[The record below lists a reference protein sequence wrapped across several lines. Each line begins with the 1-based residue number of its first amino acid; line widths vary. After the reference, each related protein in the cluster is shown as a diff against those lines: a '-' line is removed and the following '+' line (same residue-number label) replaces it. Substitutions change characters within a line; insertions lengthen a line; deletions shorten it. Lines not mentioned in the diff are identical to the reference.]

1 MKLIEGKIALFAC
14 LLVLSSGCQAH
25 KPQPLETKQVAVTSA
40 VTLTAKD
47 GVKVF
52 GTYYAAPAP
61 KALILLFH
69 QAGSNKTEYASI
81 APRLAKAGYSALA
94 IDQRSGGKD
103 FGAVNE
109 TVKALRHS
117 GDFMD
122 VKRDLEAALAWS
134 DDKQLPVIIWG
145 SSYSASLV
153 YVLAAEN
160 PDKIRA
166 ALAFSGGDYLDD
178 HQVMNAM
185 GKITVPLFATSG
197 INEVKEMRPI
207 LERAHSS
214 KKVFFVPKLGGVHG
228 SATLIAGE
236 NQKGA
241 EENWM
246 AVLEFLSS
254 VTQSSL
260 STKN

>member
-1 MKLIEGKIALFAC
+1 MNKMKWITCKTLLFAS
-14 LLVLSSGCQAH
+14 LFMISSGCQAH
-25 KPQPLETKQVAVTSA
+25 KQQPADTIQAVTSRA

-47 GVKVF
+47 GVKIF
-52 GTYYAAPAP
+52 GIYYTAPKP

-69 QAGSNKTEYASI
+69 QAGSNKAEYAAI
-81 APRLAKAGYSALA
+81 APRLAKAGYSSLA

-109 TVKALRHS
+109 TVNALLRS

-160 PDKIRA
+160 PSKIRA
-166 ALAFSGGDYLDD
+166 AIAFSGGDYLDD
-178 HQVMNAM
+178 NQVLDAM
-185 GKITVPLFATSG
+185 EKITVPLFATAG
-197 INEVKEMRPI
+197 IKEVKEMRPI
-207 LERAHSS
+207 LESASS
-214 KKVFFVPKLGGVHG
+214 RKKIFFVPKLGGVHG

-236 NQKGA
+236 NRKGS
-241 EENWM
+241 EENW
-246 AVLEFLSS
+246 AALLTFLSS
-254 VTQSSL
+254 VTE
-260 STKN
+260 

>member
-1 MKLIEGKIALFAC
+1 MRLIARKIVLFTC
-14 LLVLSSGCQAH
+14 LLALSSGCQAH
-25 KPQPLETKQVAVTSA
+25 KQQPTETSQAAATTA
-40 VTLTAKD
+40 ITLTAKD

-81 APRLAKAGYSALA
+81 APRLAKAGYSSLA

-109 TVKALRHS
+109 TVKALKS
-117 GDFMD
+117 NGDFMD
-122 VKRDLEAALAWS
+122 VKRDLEAALDWT
-134 DDKQLPVIIWG
+134 DDKQLPVIAWG

-160 PDKIRA
+160 PSKIRA

-178 HQVMNAM
+178 NQVMDAM
-185 GKITVPLFATSG
+185 DKITVPLFATSG

-214 KKVFFVPKLGGVHG
+214 KKTFFVPKLGGVHG

-241 EENWM
+241 EENWT
-246 AVLEFLSS
+246 AVLAFLSS
-254 VTQSSL
+254 VTQ
-260 STKN
+260 